1 MKRIYSICL
10 IVLLCLFQVTPA
22 FASVATSSNWIPDAG
37 TASPSDWNFFTPFD
51 WDSFEEEFEISP
63 YGSVSHVPAVA
74 NTVNFSYL
82 QAEFIYYN
90 TSGVQ
95 RTVYSS
101 IGADGHFSFTRPSDY
116 SRPRGIG
123 VALKPGALPP
133 PGTYDLTVRIGSNTV
148 LGPYSDAYIYSNKS
162 IQNASN
168 VTSAV
173 WRVSDSDFLWN
184 SGGDFSVHSVVSMG
198 GVNYFSVGALFS
210 SSANVSFNIS
220 VDCSVNFTRTTKDP
234 TYISAG
240 GPQSSQDIQQDI
252 SNSAGQ
258 IADNTEAING
268 TLKELIQH
276 ISDQLHA
283 LWDQMYNYMHLRL
296 VANDNARTQRIIDRL
311 DEGFDINV
319 EVLDRNFHDL
329 MANDDKNT
337 NTVVNGFDNSKFN
350 SANNQLQTSI
360 DVYDKAETD
369 IFDSVKGDITGFQIP
384 DFTSNVQVLAAVGFS
399 SNYLQRLFNAIGFF
413 NLPVTVSLV
422 MIFVLMVLGYYRV
435 RN

>member
-1 MKRIYSICL
+1 MKRIYSICF

-51 WDSFEEEFEISP
+51 WDAYETDFGISP
-63 YGSVSHVPAVA
+63 FPTRALNVT
-74 NTVNFSYL
+74 NTVDLTGVTAF
-82 QAEFIYYN
+82 FRYYDMSN
-90 TSGVQ
+90 VMRWTSVKLD
-95 RTVYSS
+95 SS
-101 IGADGHFSFTRPSDY
+101 GSFTITRPSDY
-116 SRPRGIG
+116 
-123 VALKPGALPP
+123 VKPYGLYFCIYPSALPS
-133 PGTYDLTVRIGSNTV
+133 PGTYSFSLQFGSHTGQTYTGGWIFSRKNNTNAAIQDERKAIAKGSGFDDYSGAFTVSKVINLGSGIAWLEAGAFFDQSRQGIFPVGGDVRINFT
-148 LGPYSDAYIYSNKS
+148 KT
-162 IQNASN
+162 NASP
-168 VTSAV
+168 
-173 WRVSDSDFLWN
+173 D
-184 SGGDFSVHSVVSMG
+184 
-198 GVNYFSVGALFS
+198 Y
-210 SSANVSFNIS
+210 
-220 VDCSVNFTRTTKDP
+220 TT
-234 TYISAG
+234 AG
-240 GPQSSQDIQQDI
+240 GPQSSQDIQQNI

-337 NTVVNGFDNSKFN
+337 NQITNGYDNSTFN
-350 SANNQLQTSI
+350 SANSQLDSSVNQ
-360 DVYDKAETD
+360 YDQAETG
-369 IFDSVKGDITGFQIP
+369 IFDSVKENVTGFTIP
-384 DFTSNVQVLAAVGFS
+384 DFTSNVQVLTAVGFC
-399 SNYLQRLFNAIGFF
+399 SNYLQRLFNAIGLY
-413 NLPVTVSLV
+413 NLPITVSLV

-435 RN
+435 RS

>member
-1 MKRIYSICL
+1 MKMKKL
-10 IVLLCLFQVTPA
+10 I
-22 FASVATSSNWIPDAG
+22 SVALVCLLLVLQAFPVYAQTSTSSNW
-37 TASPSDWNFFTPFD
+37 
-51 WDSFEEEFEISP
+51 FEEEFGITS
-63 YGSVSHVPAVA
+63 YGSVSYVPAVA

-95 RTVYSS
+95 KTVYSS

-162 IQNASN
+162 IHNASS
-168 VTSAV
+168 VISAV

-198 GVNYFSVGALFS
+198 GVNYFSVGAFFS

-234 TYISAG
+234 NYISAG
-240 GPQSSQDIQQDI
+240 GPQTSQDIQQDI

-258 IADNTEAING
+258 IVNNTEAING
-268 TLKELIQH
+268 TLKELIRH
-276 ISDQLHA
+276 ISNQLAA
-283 LWDQMYNYMHLRL
+283 LWDQMYNFMHVPL
-296 VANDNARTQRIIDRL
+296 VNNDNARTQRIIDRL

-319 EVLDRNFHDL
+319 GTIDRNFHDL

-350 SANNQLQTSI
+350 SANNQLQASI
-360 DVYDKAETD
+360 DVYDKTETD

-399 SNYLQRLFNAIGFF
+399 SNYLQRLFNAIGLF

>member
-51 WDSFEEEFEISP
+51 WDTYESEFGISP
-63 YGSVSHVPAVA
+63 VAGSLPNVTTTASYKDIALVLQYYDMSHQVKTRPINLSSSYYASVSA
-74 NTVNFSYL
+74 
-82 QAEFIYYN
+82 
-90 TSGVQ
+90 
-95 RTVYSS
+95 
-101 IGADGHFSFTRPSDY
+101 PSDLA
-116 SRPRGIG
+116 SVINFQVRVRPGS
-123 VALKPGALPP
+123 LPS
-133 PGTYDLTVRIGSNTV
+133 PGTYSVKLKFSSNTGIEYSRFLFGSWKENTNASLSSSSSSSGFAFSQFSGDWSTVGTVQIGSGCTIFFNAYPKNTGASV
-148 LGPYSDAYIYSNKS
+148 LPYGGY
-162 IQNASN
+162 
-168 VTSAV
+168 
-173 WRVSDSDFLWN
+173 VSLE
-184 SGGDFSVHSVVSMG
+184 
-198 GVNYFSVGALFS
+198 
-210 SSANVSFNIS
+210 
-220 VDCSVNFTRTTKDP
+220 FTKTTATPDY
-234 TYISAG
+234 TTAG

>member
-1 MKRIYSICL
+1 MKKLISAVLVCL
-10 IVLLCLFQVTPA
+10 LLVLQVFPVYAQT
-22 FASVATSSNWIPDAG
+22 STSSNWVADARK
-37 TASPSDWNFFTPFD
+37 ASPSDWNFFTPFD
-51 WDSFEEEFEISP
+51 WDTFEEGFGISP

-148 LGPYSDAYIYSNKS
+148 LGPYSNAYLYSNKG
-162 IQNASN
+162 IQNASS

-173 WRVSDSDFLWN
+173 WHVSDSDFLWN

-234 TYISAG
+234 TYVSAG

-276 ISDQLHA
+276 ISNQLAA
-283 LWDQMYNYMHLRL
+283 LWDQMYNFMHVPL
-296 VANDNARTQRIIDRL
+296 VNNDNARTQRIIDRL

-319 EVLDRNFHDL
+319 ETIDRNFHDL

-337 NTVVNGFDNSKFN
+337 NTVVNGYDNSGMNSDNNRLDTAMGNYTDVENSVLDSVN
-350 SANNQLQTSI
+350 SALGNFEFSGSMDSYLTCIGTVSGFMQNL
-360 DVYDKAETD
+360 YD
-369 IFDSVKGDITGFQIP
+369 
-384 DFTSNVQVLAAVGFS
+384 S
-399 SNYLQRLFNAIGFF
+399 SGALKDAIVIGF
-413 NLPVTVSLV
+413 LLSIASIVIGL
-422 MIFVLMVLGYYRV
+422 YRFKEG
-435 RN
+435 

>member
-1 MKRIYSICL
+1 M
-10 IVLLCLFQVTPA
+10 
-22 FASVATSSNWIPDAG
+22 
-37 TASPSDWNFFTPFD
+37 
-51 WDSFEEEFEISP
+51 
-63 YGSVSHVPAVA
+63 
-74 NTVNFSYL
+74 
-82 QAEFIYYN
+82 
-90 TSGVQ
+90 
-95 RTVYSS
+95 
-101 IGADGHFSFTRPSDY
+101 
-116 SRPRGIG
+116 
-123 VALKPGALPP
+123 
-133 PGTYDLTVRIGSNTV
+133 
-148 LGPYSDAYIYSNKS
+148 LGPYSDAYIYSNKG
-162 IQNASN
+162 IQNASS

-258 IADNTEAING
+258 IVDNTEAING

-276 ISDQLHA
+276 ISNQLAA
-283 LWDQMYNYMHLRL
+283 LWDQMYNFMHVPL
-296 VANDNARTQRIIDRL
+296 VNNDNARTQRIIDRL

-319 EVLDRNFHDL
+319 ETIDRNFHDL

-350 SANNQLQTSI
+350 SANNQLQASI
-360 DVYDKAETD
+360 DVYDKTETD

-399 SNYLQRLFNAIGFF
+399 SNYLQRLFNAIGLF

>member
-1 MKRIYSICL
+1 MKKLISAVLVCL
-10 IVLLCLFQVTPA
+10 LLVLQA
-22 FASVATSSNWIPDAG
+22 FPVYAQTSTSSNWVADARK
-37 TASPSDWNFFTPFD
+37 ASPSDWNFFTPFD
-51 WDSFEEEFEISP
+51 WDAFEEGFGISP

-148 LGPYSDAYIYSNKS
+148 LGPYSNAYLYSNKG
-162 IQNASN
+162 IQNASS

-173 WRVSDSDFLWN
+173 WHVPDSDFLWN

-234 TYISAG
+234 TYVSAG

-276 ISDQLHA
+276 ISNQLAA
-283 LWDQMYNYMHLRL
+283 LWDQMYNFMHVPL
-296 VANDNARTQRIIDRL
+296 VNNDNARTQRIIDRL

-319 EVLDRNFHDL
+319 ETIDRNFHDL

-350 SANNQLQTSI
+350 SANNQLQASI
-360 DVYDKAETD
+360 DVYDKTETD

-399 SNYLQRLFNAIGFF
+399 SNYLQRLFNAIGLF